1 MLDSREAVRG
11 VLKTVAAPLHFFAV
25 AILALA
31 GVVVALVWK
40 SSLPPALTV
49 QLTVAAL
56 VMVFALICLVT
67 VLVIFFPKKL
77 VFDKEAHLIVMRER
91 LSDNEFPEPY
101 RHGEVLRKQ
110 ATKLIER
117 KEE

>member
-31 GVVVALVWK
+31 GIVVALVWK
-40 SSLPPALTV
+40 STLPAELTV

-56 VMVFALICLVT
+56 VLVFALICLVA

-101 RHGEVLRKQ
+101 LHGEEHRRK
-110 ATKLIER
+110 ASKLIER
-117 KEE
+117 KEG